1 MILKSC
7 NYYEEAVKF
16 AEKWMKKCKYE
27 LKAINVQMKN
37 YPMDK
42 TQIKSF
48 PKCKCIRIG
57 ADDVETFRWWL
68 QKVPNQ
74 IESIHLGVL
83 DADREVFTIPSD
95 LLNAPQ
101 IMETSECTLW
111 CSADFSDEQF
121 LNLKA
126 SDLSFYC
133 VNIIDQGI
141 NEYIRRWVNG
151 KGVPKFVRAL
161 LWGNKARDYAEMTRE
176 LEYRH
181 WDAEFEEEAGFCGD
195 FERICGH
202 GNCVQIYSKIDP
214 YESLTLLVSSE
225 GVAIYGTGHKKE
237 YNGKTYSVYSFPH
250 C

>member
-101 IMETSECTLW
+101 VI
-111 CSADFSDEQF
+111 
-121 LNLKA
+121 
-126 SDLSFYC
+126 
-133 VNIIDQGI
+133 
-141 NEYIRRWVNG
+141 
-151 KGVPKFVRAL
+151 
-161 LWGNKARDYAEMTRE
+161 
-176 LEYRH
+176 
-181 WDAEFEEEAGFCGD
+181 
-195 FERICGH
+195 
-202 GNCVQIYSKIDP
+202 
-214 YESLTLLVSSE
+214 
-225 GVAIYGTGHKKE
+225 
-237 YNGKTYSVYSFPH
+237 
-250 C
+250 